1 MSNSKMVIAGCM
13 YLCLAPAVLAQT
25 TAPAP
30 QPPVTDSASD
40 LLVNPT
46 IAECDKGWTAEMTKW
61 TKERFDQLCTLM
73 KSAK

>member
-1 MSNSKMVIAGCM
+1 MSNGKKVIAGCM
-13 YLCLAPAVLAQT
+13 FLFLAPAVLAQT
-25 TAPAP
+25 SAPAP
-30 QPPVTDSASD
+30 QPPATNSPSD

-46 IAECDKGWTAEMTKW
+46 IAECDKGWTADMTKW